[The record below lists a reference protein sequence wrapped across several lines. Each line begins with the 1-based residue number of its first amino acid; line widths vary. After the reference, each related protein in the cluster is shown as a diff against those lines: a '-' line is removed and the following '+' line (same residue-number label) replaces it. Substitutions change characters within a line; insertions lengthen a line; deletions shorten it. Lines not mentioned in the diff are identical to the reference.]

1 MLYIDKYGAHTLN
14 IPRNVV
20 ELPEGD
26 YRMVIRSTMELVEYT
41 LPIDSVTETL
51 LMLLVELNFPEIAS
65 GSYEYT
71 INKGN
76 VEIGSGL
83 LEVGGGE
90 DRVREYN
97 SNITFEQYE
106 E

>member
-1 MLYIDKYGAHTLN
+1 MLYINNTGEVLLS
-14 IPRNVV
+14 IPRNVLR
-20 ELPEGD
+20 LPEGD

-71 INKGN
+71 ISKGN
-76 VEIGSGL
+76 VVIGTGL
-83 LEVGGGE
+83 LEVGSSAG
-90 DRVREYN
+90 RAREYN
-97 SNITFEQYE
+97 NNISYEQYE

>member
-1 MLYIDKYGAHTLN
+1 MLYINNTGEVLLS
-14 IPRNVV
+14 IPRNVSR
-20 ELPEGD
+20 LPEGE

-71 INKGN
+71 ISKGN
-76 VEIGSGL
+76 VVIGTGL
-83 LEVGGGE
+83 LEVGSSAG
-90 DRVREYN
+90 RVREYN
-97 SNITFEQYE
+97 NNITYEQYE